1 MFFIF
6 SCKSIKEYEND
17 VSLLFYVIRRNLLPE
32 TRENLCCQ
40 ALYFREMKSK
50 ALIFPKMS
58 PLLIIL
64 TFNNM

>member
-6 SCKSIKEYEND
+6 SRKSIKEYEND

-50 ALIFPKMS
+50 ALFNFSQNEPS
-58 PLLIIL
+58 
-64 TFNNM
+64 FNNSNI